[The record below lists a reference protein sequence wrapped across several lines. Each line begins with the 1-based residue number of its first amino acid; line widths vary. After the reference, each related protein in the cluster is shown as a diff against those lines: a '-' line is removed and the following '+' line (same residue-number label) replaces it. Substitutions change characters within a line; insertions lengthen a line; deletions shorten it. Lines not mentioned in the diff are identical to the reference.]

1 MINTAQQQI
10 SKQKQNNYK
19 LRMLKV
25 DLASLISTYQEPLA
39 KYLKTTYVNISY
51 SPDCFRYNICLNA
64 DNYEIAV
71 GTGVPLIGS
80 TYPKHTIAT
89 KTNCCW
95 RKNDSYRAWA
105 KRILTNYKNWFKL
118 TWRKEKNMTITELIT
133 NDLEPLYTKESLINL
148 LVSQLPADDL
158 IFATQL
164 RFTRV
169 ETIIV
174 NKFDYLA
181 TKVLAAPNKNEICSN
196 STFQKCILAL
206 LNDNIDCIQ
215 LTPSARVMLELMSN
229 NLKPNSL
236 YDVRAV

>member
-19 LRMLKV
+19 LQMLKV
-25 DLASLISTYQEPLA
+25 DLASLIPTYQEPLA
-39 KYLKTTYVNISY
+39 EYLKTTYVNISY

-64 DNYEIAV
+64 DNYEMVV

-80 TYPKHTIAT
+80 TYPEHMIAT

-95 RKNDSYRAWA
+95 RKNDSYRVWA

-118 TWRKEKNMTITELIT
+118 TWREEKNMTITELIT
-133 NDLEPLYTKESLINL
+133 NNPEPLYTKESLINL

-158 IFATQL
+158 IFATNL
-164 RFTRV
+164 KSTRIK
-169 ETIIV
+169 TILASG
-174 NKFDYLA
+174 FDYLA
-181 TKVLAAPNKNEICSN
+181 TKVLATPNKSDICNN
-196 STFQKCILAL
+196 STFQQCILAL
-206 LNDNIDCIQ
+206 LNDNIDCIT
-215 LTPSARVMLELMSN
+215 LTPSARVMLKLMFN

>member
-1 MINTAQQQI
+1 M
-10 SKQKQNNYK
+10 
-19 LRMLKV
+19 
-25 DLASLISTYQEPLA
+25 
-39 KYLKTTYVNISY
+39 
-51 SPDCFRYNICLNA
+51 
-64 DNYEIAV
+64 
-71 GTGVPLIGS
+71 
-80 TYPKHTIAT
+80 
-89 KTNCCW
+89 
-95 RKNDSYRAWA
+95 
-105 KRILTNYKNWFKL
+105 
-118 TWRKEKNMTITELIT
+118 
-133 NDLEPLYTKESLINL
+133 
-148 LVSQLPADDL
+148 

-169 ETIIV
+169 ETILV

-181 TKVLAAPNKNEICSN
+181 TKVLAAPNKNDICSN

>member
-1 MINTAQQQI
+1 MINTEQRI
-10 SKQKQNNYK
+10 SKHKQNNYK
-19 LRMLKV
+19 LRMLKI
-25 DLASLISTYQEPLA
+25 DLTSLIPTYQEPLA
-39 KYLKTTYVNISY
+39 KYLKTTYASTSY
-51 SPDCFRYNICLNA
+51 NPDCFRFDLSLNA
-64 DNYEIAV
+64 DSYELV
-71 GTGVPLIGS
+71 VTNRVSLIGS
-80 TYPKHTIAT
+80 TCSDHTIAN
-89 KTNCCW
+89 KKNCCW

-118 TWRKEKNMTITELIT
+118 TWREEKNMTITELIT

-169 ETIIV
+169 ETILV
-174 NKFDYLA
+174 SKFDYLA
-181 TKVLAAPNKNEICSN
+181 TKVLAAPKKNEICSN
-196 STFQKCILAL
+196 STFQRCILSL